1 MEAVV
6 SGNSML
12 TLVHQLVQEEVQLSL
27 ALAPFLLDLLL
38 VMIITINNHYY
49 HNQSPDYE
57 Y

>member
-49 HNQSPDYE
+49 HNQCPDYE